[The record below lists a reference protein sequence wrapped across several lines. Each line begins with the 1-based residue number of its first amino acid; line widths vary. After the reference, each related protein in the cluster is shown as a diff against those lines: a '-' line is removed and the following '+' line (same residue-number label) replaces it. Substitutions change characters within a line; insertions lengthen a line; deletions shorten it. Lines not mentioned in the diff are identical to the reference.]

1 MFAITVTG
9 LVDQADLGLT
19 LPHEHLYCDC
29 RLYCTDAEGPATPM
43 ESVPR
48 SQLAAE
54 PMRFAAN
61 LDMRDERVAERELG
75 LFGAAGGRTLVE
87 VTTVG
92 LSPDLGVLRRLAERT
107 HVNVIAGTGYYIGA
121 SHPQDIV
128 GLGAEQL
135 AARMVTAITKGS
147 DESGIRA
154 GVIGEIGTSDPLEER
169 EATVVRA
176 AAAAQ
181 LATGCPI
188 TLHFVAG
195 GREVF
200 TVLDILR
207 GEGIHDFSRVIVG
220 HADDVLDLDQH
231 RRIAE
236 TGAMV
241 EYDTFGNEEYPNQ
254 HGQVLP
260 SDLRRLDALAEL
272 VNDGLV
278 DRLLISQDVCMKS
291 LWTTYG
297 GYGYVD
303 VVQRLVP
310 HMEERGLNAD
320 VRHRLSVENPGRI
333 FAFAEA

>member
-1 MFAITVTG
+1 M
-9 LVDQADLGLT
+9 Q
-19 LPHEHLYCDC
+19 
-29 RLYCTDAEGPATPM
+29 M

-48 SQLAAE
+48 SQLATD
-54 PMRFAAN
+54 PMRFLDN
-61 LDMRDERVAERELG
+61 LDMRDERVAEYELG
-75 LFGAAGGRTLVE
+75 LFSAAGGRTLVE
-87 VTTVG
+87 LTTIG
-92 LSPDLGVLRRLAERT
+92 LSPDLRVVRRLSERT
-107 HVNVIAGTGYYIGA
+107 GVNVIAGTGYYIGA
-121 SHPQDIV
+121 SHPPEIA
-128 GLGAEQL
+128 GLRAEELAQL
-135 AARMVTAITKGS
+135 MVIAITTGT

-169 EATVVRA
+169 EVTVVRA

-188 TLHFVAG
+188 SLHFVAG

-200 TVLDILR
+200 RVLDIL
-207 GEGIHDFSRVIVG
+207 GEEGIRDFSRVIVG

-236 TGAMV
+236 TGAIV

-254 HGQVLP
+254 HGEVLP

-272 VNDGLV
+272 VRDGLV

-297 GYGYVD
+297 GYGYLD
-303 VVQRLVP
+303 VVQRLIP
-310 HMEERGLNAD
+310 RMEERGLNAD
-320 VRHRLSVENPGRI
+320 VRHRVCVENPGRI